1 MKIKLT
7 IFIFTMILSSCFLS
21 DWDGRLILI
30 NKSNEK
36 IRWWQEIKNKS
47 DSIPDTT
54 YCDKGEL
61 TFILPNHDEM
71 LTTQNRWEFS
81 LRNKPDKILRVY
93 IMSDDSISK
102 YGYCKVYK
110 KQIFKKRYDLTYDDL
125 VKLNWKLV
133 YDGN

>member
-1 MKIKLT
+1 
-7 IFIFTMILSSCFLS
+7 MILSSCFLS

-81 LRNKPDKILRVY
+81 
-93 IMSDDSISK
+93 
-102 YGYCKVYK
+102 
-110 KQIFKKRYDLTYDDL
+110 
-125 VKLNWKLV
+125 
-133 YDGN
+133 